1 MMNHLM
7 NSSHIDYSA
16 KRSIS
21 SKISLVTSIPLLILL
36 FVLLA
41 ASPFSSAETTVVTP
55 NDQSQSFRPWS
66 KLELTLIK
74 SLWIGNLQPA
84 KDPSNKYLNNPV
96 AALLG
101 QKIFF
106 DPRFS
111 QNGKISC
118 SSCHQ
123 PELNFTDGLSNAE
136 GVGKTN
142 RNSPSIIGT
151 IHSPWQFW
159 DGRKD
164 SQWSQALGPVENP
177 VEHGSN
183 RAAVAQL
190 IARDTEYH
198 VLYQKAFGKLP
209 DLSNTD
215 RFPLNAGP
223 IDNSE
228 LATKWEGMGSQ
239 EKETINTIFANFGK
253 ALSAFE
259 TTIKPEPSRFDRY
272 IEALLT
278 KNQSAAEIILNH
290 NEIEGLRLFI
300 GRGSCTNCH
309 NGPLLTSHDF
319 QNIGL
324 ANDSSKGRLEAIN
337 QVLSDPFNCMGDYS
351 DASKAECNELR
362 FIKRSGNDLI
372 GAFKVPSLRNVA
384 NTAPYMHDGRFDALY
399 QVLEQY
405 NKAPKP
411 KSGMSALHP
420 LNLTEDKLHF
430 LEAFLRTLG
439 DS

>member
-1 MMNHLM
+1 MM
-7 NSSHIDYSA
+7 SHPINLSHVDDRI
-16 KRSIS
+16 KRLILA
-21 SKISLVTSIPLLILL
+21 KISLVTSIPLVIFL
-36 FVLLA
+36 LLA
-41 ASPFSSAETTVVTP
+41 ASPFSSAETTVITP
-55 NDQSQSFRPWS
+55 NDQIQSFRPWS

-84 KDPSNKYLNNPV
+84 KDPSNKHLNNPV
-96 AALLG
+96 AAQLG

-111 QNGKISC
+111 QNGKVSC

-123 PELNFTDGLSNAE
+123 PELNFTDGLSKAE

-164 SQWSQALGPVENP
+164 SQWSQALGPIESP

-183 RAAVAQL
+183 RNAVAQL
-190 IARDTEYH
+190 IASDTAYRS
-198 VLYQKAFGKLP
+198 LYQEVFGKLP
-209 DLSNTD
+209 DLSNTN

-223 IDNSE
+223 INNSE
-228 LATKWEGMGSQ
+228 LATKWEKMGQQ
-239 EKETINTIFANFGK
+239 EKIIINTIFANSGK

-259 TTIKPEPSRFDRY
+259 ATIKPAPSRFDRY

-278 KNQSAAEIILNH
+278 NDNNAAAIIFNN
-290 NEIEGLRLFI
+290 NEIAGLRLFI
-300 GRGSCTNCH
+300 GRGNCTNCH

-324 ANDSSKGRLEAIN
+324 ANNSSKGRLEAISQIIN
-337 QVLSDPFNCMGDYS
+337 DPFNCFGDYS
-351 DASKAECNELR
+351 DASKTECNELR
-362 FIKRSGNDLI
+362 FIKKSGDDLI

-384 NTAPYMHDGRFDALY
+384 NTAPYIHDGRFDSLY
-399 QVLEQY
+399 QVLEHY

-411 KSGMSALHP
+411 ESGISTLHP
-420 LNLTEDKLHF
+420 LNLTEDKLLF
-430 LEAFLRTLG
+430 LEAFLKTLS
-439 DS
+439 DN